1 MPEPIRFHTDL
12 YRREAVQSA
21 AEKYARKARIALAES
36 NGDIVAQIEPAAPLS
51 ETELGDLHGEFCT
64 EALSLTVMRL
74 RDQRAPETAGT
85 AAAQPSNNEPPWELL
100 APFGEGAPIG
110 LGWVL
115 ESLSAVRGGGASL
128 GLRRGAEDLL

>member
-36 NGDIVAQIEPAAPLS
+36 NGDVVARIEPAAPMS
-51 ETELGDLHGEFCT
+51 DAELGDLHGEFCT

-74 RDQRAPETAGT
+74 RDQSAPETAGT
-85 AAAQPSNNEPPWELL
+85 VAAQPSNDPPWELL
-100 APFGEGAPIG
+100 APFG
-110 LGWVL
+110 
-115 ESLSAVRGGGASL
+115 
-128 GLRRGAEDLL
+128 